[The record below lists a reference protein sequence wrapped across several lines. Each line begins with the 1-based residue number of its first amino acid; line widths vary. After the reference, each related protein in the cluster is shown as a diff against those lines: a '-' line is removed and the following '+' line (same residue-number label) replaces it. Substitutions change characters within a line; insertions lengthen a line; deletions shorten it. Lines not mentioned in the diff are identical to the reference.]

1 MNKTVIA
8 VNLKSANWISYIQ
21 SLSFQVCTFLLNYL
35 GVKSNNEDSFF
46 YLFCFRSVDFQLCC
60 YLLEM
65 LSCTTLNLLSKE
77 MLE

>member
-46 YLFCFRSVDFQLCC
+46 TFFVSDLWIFSYAAIYWRC
-60 YLLEM
+60 YRVLL
-65 LSCTTLNLLSKE
+65 
-77 MLE
+77 